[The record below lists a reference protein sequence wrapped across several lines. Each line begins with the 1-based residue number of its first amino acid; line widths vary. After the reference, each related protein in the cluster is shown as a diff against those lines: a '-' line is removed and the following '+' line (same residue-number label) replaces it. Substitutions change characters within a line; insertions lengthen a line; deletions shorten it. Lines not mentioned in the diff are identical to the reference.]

1 MSGRRLTALIVA
13 ALVALA
19 GGLTGALS
27 SSHVAPAAAATPADI
42 TGTWDLV
49 PGSVAAQSWTF
60 TSGSGALAGEGGGG
74 PYTWAMEGTNSG
86 GTVQIKTAYR
96 NSGYTAYFVGT
107 VSSDGETMSGTWST
121 GGYAAAAT
129 GSTWVAHRK
138 SSTTTP
144 TTTETTPSTTPTL
157 PPTALRVMCNYYFAT
172 DQDVCTATV
181 GDATGAGL
189 TPTGIVAFSGDRS
202 GQCQLQATQLSPG
215 VASCSITVPGT
226 TSFLKVT
233 GTYQGDATHAG
244 STGATQWFMAP
255 PGTGL
260 YNQTIQ
266 RFKPNSIE
274 LFNTN
279 PSPGATVKGQVALT
293 DGVGTSCD
301 DKPAAKSSW
310 ASAAV
315 RRTAAVATLKA
326 SATLRN
332 VRRGKFRLRVRLDP
346 TKARKL
352 FRPNQTL
359 MLISKVTVRPRHGKA
374 RSVTTLRRVRLK
386 FTKRSVIVVGAT
398 AAQAEKPKCY
408 PSVTLNFTATKGV
421 TGVGGKGAGWYGTLN
436 MTIVIPAG
444 VPGPDRDVATVATLS
459 GSITLFCNV
468 IGKTRAVNINETITG
483 PPTANGSPS
492 GISYRMGIE
501 PGGVRT
507 VNLNGQLPPPP
518 GDPSDQCPSI
528 NLTNKLVQ
536 AGDPIIGPAP

>member
-1 MSGRRLTALIVA
+1 MSRSRITSLIIAV
-13 ALVALA
+13 LVASA

-27 SSHVAPAAAATPADI
+27 SSHVDPAAAATPADI

-74 PYTWAMEGTNSG
+74 PYTWPMEGTNSG

-96 NSGYTAYFVGT
+96 NAGYTAYFVGT

-121 GGYAAAAT
+121 GGYVAAAT

-138 SSTTTP
+138 SSTTPTTTTP
-144 TTTETTPSTTPTL
+144 TTTPTTPAL

-189 TPTGIVAFSGDRS
+189 TPTGMVVFSGDRS

-215 VASCSITVPGT
+215 VASCSITVTGT

-244 STGATQWFMAP
+244 STGSTQWFMAP

-260 YNQTIQ
+260 YDQTIQ
-266 RFKPNSIE
+266 RFKPNTID

-293 DGVGTSCD
+293 DGVGESCD
-301 DKPAAKSSW
+301 GKPAAKPSW
-310 ASAAV
+310 ASAAA
-315 RRTAAVATLKA
+315 RRTAAVATLRA

-332 VRRGKFRLRVRLDP
+332 VRRGKFRLRVRLDAA
-346 TKARKL
+346 KARKL

-359 MLISKVTVRPRHGKA
+359 MLISKVTVRPRRGKA

-386 FTKRSVIVVGAT
+386 FTKHSVMVVGAT
-398 AAQAEKPKCY
+398 AAQAEKPKCF
-408 PSVTLNFTATKGV
+408 PSVTLNFTGSRGA
-421 TGVGGKGAGWYGTLN
+421 TGVGGRGSGWFGTLN

-459 GSITLFCNV
+459 GSITLYCNV
-468 IGKTRAVNINETITG
+468 IGKTRAVNISETITG

-492 GISYRMGIE
+492 GISYRMALE

-507 VNLNGQLPPPP
+507 VNLNGQLPAPP
-518 GDPSDQCPSI
+518 GDPADQCPSI